1 MVKIDP
7 RWIEPGPRPMLIGG
21 KWVKGSTGKSF
32 TVTSPFTNEALTTIA
47 EASADDVDA
56 AVRAA
61 RAAFDEGPWPRMTP
75 NQRAD
80 ILAKVAR
87 LFERERDRFAYLEAM
102 DMGKPIAGGYM
113 HLAQGIF
120 AWDYF
125 TGKARDIHEEIVR
138 VAAGSHFNYRTHEP
152 VGVVAEIIP
161 WNGPQ
166 SPRARSSP
174 ASSAPAT
181 PRS

>member
-1 MVKIDP
+1 TGSYPRAPKRRTMRHNKKDDGGCVSMVKIDP

-21 KWVKGSTGKSF
+21 KGVKGSTGKSV
-32 TVTSPFTNEALTTIA
+32 TVTSPLTTEALTTIA

-87 LFERERDRFAYLEAM
+87 LLERERDRFAYLESM

-113 HLAQGIF
+113 H
-120 AWDYF
+120 
-125 TGKARDIHEEIVR
+125 
-138 VAAGSHFNYRTHEP
+138 N
-152 VGVVAEIIP
+152 
-161 WNGPQ
+161 
-166 SPRARSSP
+166 
-174 ASSAPAT
+174 
-181 PRS
+181 